1 MKGSDKM
8 DGQIARTK
16 RRFFRLGDLTV
27 IAVILVAVIS
37 GALMIAVQRSG
48 LSEEGR
54 KVAVISVRGEVV
66 QEIELD
72 RVAEPYELEVIG
84 DLTVKLE
91 ISDRGARFISSG
103 CPDKLCVRRGLLS
116 GYPDS
121 AVCLP
126 AKVSVKIERRDIG
139 SLPDAVAG

>member
-1 MKGSDKM
+1 MG
-8 DGQIARTK
+8 GQTAWKK

-27 IAVILVAVIS
+27 IAVILAAVIS
-37 GALMIAVQRSG
+37 GVLLIAVQRSG

-54 KVAVISVRGEVV
+54 KVAVISVRGEAV

-72 RVAEPYELEVIG
+72 CVTEPYELEVIG

-91 ISDRGARFISSG
+91 ISDRGVRFISSE
-103 CPDKLCVRRGLLS
+103 CPDKLCVRRGLLID
-116 GYPDS
+116 YPDS